1 MNAVFDV
8 ILEPVSSEKSF
19 SLQAEGKYSFWVHPK
34 ANKTRIKN
42 AVQQAFGVKVK
53 AVNIQNVR
61 GSHKRVGRFSGLTAA
76 RRKAIV
82 QLAEGQKIEALEVV
96 SQ

>member
-1 MNAVFDV
+1 MNAVYDV
-8 ILEPVSSEKSF
+8 ILEPVSSEKSM
-19 SLQAEGKYSFWVHPK
+19 SLLAEGKYTFWVHPK
-34 ANKTRIKN
+34 ANKTLVKN
-42 AVQQAFGVKVK
+42 AIQKAFNVKVV

-61 GSHKRVGRFSGLTAA
+61 GTHKRVGRFSGLTAA

-96 SQ
+96 S